1 MSNTKYFLHH
11 VLLYINYE
19 TYTLVIPSEKTYPP
33 PVNIVPRLAVE
44 SLFGFRLQPA
54 LCIIFIKELSFYI
67 NVFSS

>member
-33 PVNIVPRLAVE
+33 PRKYRAKVGSRE
-44 SLFGFRLQPA
+44 SVWLPA
-54 LCIIFIKELSFYI
+54 SASTMHYFH
-67 NVFSS
+67 